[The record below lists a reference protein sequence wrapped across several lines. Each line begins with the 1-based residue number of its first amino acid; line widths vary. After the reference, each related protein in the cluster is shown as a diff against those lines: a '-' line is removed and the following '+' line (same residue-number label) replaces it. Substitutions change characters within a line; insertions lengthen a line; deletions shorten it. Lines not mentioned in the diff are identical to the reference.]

1 MKKMTVTQLMLR
13 REESSLFQ
21 PGAEV
26 FLENQHSLL
35 ETVQDLV
42 QHDIVESGLDGK
54 QYGVL
59 QEDPLNVMEPR
70 PSKNLSEESLLRTAK
85 TYGDVYEMILETNK
99 RVDALEQRLTAFG
112 SNCMGTMAKSI
123 VSSPL
128 TRRVAQALGI
138 AISLLLVLKKIY
150 SYRK

>member
-1 MKKMTVTQLMLR
+1 VTVAQLTFC

-99 RVDALEQRLTAFG
+99 RVDALEQRLAG
-112 SNCMGTMAKSI
+112 LLSNSLGTLAKSFL
-123 VSSPL
+123 SSPL

-138 AISLLLVLKKIY
+138 AVSLVLILKKMY
-150 SYRK
+150 HYRK

>member
-1 MKKMTVTQLMLR
+1 M
-13 REESSLFQ
+13 FQ

-70 PSKNLSEESLLRTAK
+70 PSKNLSEESLLRSAK
-85 TYGDVYEMILETNK
+85 TYGDVYEMILDTNR
-99 RVDALEQRLTAFG
+99 RVDALEQRITAIG
-112 SNCMGTMAKSI
+112 NNCLGTLARSLL
-123 VSSPL
+123 SSPK
-128 TRRVAQALGI
+128 TQRAIKVLG
-138 AISLLLVLKKIY
+138 AVISILLILKKLY

>member
-1 MKKMTVTQLMLR
+1 M
-13 REESSLFQ
+13 
-21 PGAEV
+21 

-85 TYGDVYEMILETNK
+85 TYGDVYEMILDTNK
-99 RVDALEQRLTAFG
+99 RVDALEQRLTAIG
-112 SNCMGTMAKSI
+112 NNCLGTLARSLLA
-123 VSSPL
+123 SPL
-128 TRRVAQALGI
+128 TRKALQVLGVV
-138 AISLLLVLKKIY
+138 ISVLLILKKLY